1 MVRMDSLCRGLP
13 DQTWRHRWP
22 SKPFVVWKVHY
33 IGLVVLK
40 LTCNKASRE
49 EYSFYKCFYEYYCQL
64 GMHLSR
70 SFRCSNSASKKHVAL
85 LRCAMTNRLRW
96 SRGMCSLSQSPTIST
111 NSSSE
116 EGRSSLAESSRDLA
130 GDGGGIWAFISVS
143 MRTSASRLSTCSHWK
158 SLKISNRY
166 SILDFLN
173 LVFT

>member
-1 MVRMDSLCRGLP
+1 M
-13 DQTWRHRWP
+13 
-22 SKPFVVWKVHY
+22 
-33 IGLVVLK
+33 
-40 LTCNKASRE
+40 
-49 EYSFYKCFYEYYCQL
+49 FYEYCLQL

-130 GDGGGIWAFISVS
+130 GDGGGIWTFNSVS

-158 SLKISNRY
+158 NLNITKSWLDTWILKHCFHIAKRNIFEGEVTDKQKNFDTMNPS
-166 SILDFLN
+166 
-173 LVFT
+173 V